1 MESGNTQSKDL
12 ELLLVGVAEQ
22 SDDRGSDEGERDVI
36 PQETISVI
44 EEHGLKG
51 KEIEKNVFR
60 NSVEQATKENSIF
73 PRGAWIDISIEELLD
88 ESSVLQYSKN
98 LTKTKESSQI
108 VRLVRVFDNGPGRTS
123 YFVMERYGSSLSNL
137 LETKTADQFWIRVHL
152 FKAWSTCRM
161 SPTFQRMLRK
171 VLEGLIFLNE
181 HQIPYELTLDR
192 VVFLE
197 NDIGLR
203 DPKLRHIY
211 SFSGTFRP
219 EDVFRDLKC
228 MVEHIISMH
237 GVNGISEEVSNFLEL
252 LTTKPIPVQNLVC
265 HPVMWKPRKRLDYIV
280 EARNHIR
287 FSTLIF
293 DKEAVQG
300 FTDVVSDNWIA
311 QVEQHPQLKR
321 RLDYAQFN
329 NKKPYSTSI
338 YGLIKFIRDSFEHIN
353 DLFKVDEYVYYKWED
368 IELLFESLFPKLVTY
383 LFYVLAYY
391 VAGGVARN
399 VAECSKLG
407 AKPFMISIVGHNMAG
422 GIGLVYIVSA
432 FVGSLTAALFI
443 KNNPPS
449 I

>member
-1 MESGNTQSKDL
+1 M
-12 ELLLVGVAEQ
+12 
-22 SDDRGSDEGERDVI
+22 DR
-36 PQETISVI
+36 
-44 EEHGLKG
+44 
-51 KEIEKNVFR
+51 
-60 NSVEQATKENSIF
+60 TKENSIF

-161 SPTFQRMLRK
+161 SPTFQGML
-171 VLEGLIFLNE
+171 
-181 HQIPYELTLDR
+181 
-192 VVFLE
+192 
-197 NDIGLR
+197 
-203 DPKLRHIY
+203 
-211 SFSGTFRP
+211 RP

-228 MVEHIISMH
+228 MVEHIISVH

-353 DLFKVDEYVYYKWED
+353 DLFKVCYNGNEEQVEG
-368 IELLFESLFPKLVTY
+368 LVNKK
-383 LFYVLAYY
+383 AYY

-407 AKPFMISIVGHNMAG
+407 AKPFMISIVGHNMAE
-422 GIGLVYIVSA
+422 GIGLVYILSA

-443 KNNPPS
+443 KNNPAVTS
-449 I
+449 SGALFGLLGAMISVLIRN